1 MRSFSSRRGDGG
13 SEDHRAAVERRL
25 ALLAAELESVR
36 SEAREAGL
44 EEGDADRPDPWE
56 PRAPGP
62 PGYDGQ
68 PHGPS
73 MPGRHASRRP
83 PEPAVSEKA
92 VGLLPESLRGRFA
105 LGPAQ
110 LSVIAV
116 VVAIGLAVTTWWVL
130 RGQPEVVE
138 PVVVETPSGGL
149 ATPAAG
155 SASGPAVP
163 SQAPS
168 QPSPSGETEA
178 GGEVVVDVAGKV
190 RKPGIVVL
198 PTGSRVADAIEA
210 AGGRS
215 PGVNLTSLNLARQ
228 LVDGEQVL
236 VGVKPPPGYAGAPP
250 PQPGA
255 SATAPA
261 LVNINT
267 ADSVTLETLP
277 RVGPVTAAAIIAW
290 REANGGFTSI
300 DELLEVDGIG
310 DATLAQLTPH
320 VTL

>member
-1 MRSFSSRRGDGG
+1 MFSSSSRRGADD
-13 SEDHRAAVERRL
+13 DHRAAVERRL

-36 SEAREAGL
+36 SEARATE
-44 EEGDADRPDPWE
+44 DPDE
-56 PRAPGP
+56 RPGP
-62 PGYDGQ
+62 PDLADG
-68 PHGPS
+68 PTALS
-73 MPGRHASRRP
+73 MPGRHASRRL
-83 PEPAVSEKA
+83 PEPSAGDRA
-92 VGLLPESLRGRFA
+92 AGLVPEGLRGRVA

-116 VVAIGLAVTTWWVL
+116 VVAVGLAVTTWWVL
-130 RGQPEVVE
+130 RGQPEATE
-138 PVVVETPSGGL
+138 PVAVSTPDAAL
-149 ATPAAG
+149 ATPAA
-155 SASGPAVP
+155 
-163 SQAPS
+163 
-168 QPSPSGETEA
+168 PSGSPGSTAAAETTTDPA
-178 GGEVVVDVAGKV
+178 EVVVDVAGKV

-198 PTGSRVADAIEA
+198 PTGSRVADAIDA
-210 AGGRS
+210 AGGPRR
-215 PGVNLTSLNLARQ
+215 GVNLTSLNLARE

-250 PQPGA
+250 PAGA
-255 SATAPA
+255 TGSSAPA

-267 ADSVTLETLP
+267 ADSTTLETLP

-290 REANGGFTSI
+290 REANGGFKAI